1 MGIYPLNKVYDQKFA
16 SKNWMKNLFHI
27 FLILCF
33 CFSNYA
39 CTTNSNTSDGGILFY
54 REKYGEWGWHEDGD
68 ELKDSRKYE
77 GDIRKGEPHGRGKL
91 IQYNFPKESVISFS
105 YVGVLDTSQLSVLAS
120 TAIFG
125 AFIWL
130 ILNLDRDIK
139 LHAIYEGDWKRG
151 EKHGQGTY
159 FFPNRDRYEGDW
171 KRGEIHGQGT
181 YYFSGGDK
189 YVGEWRDG
197 KKHGQGTYFFSEGDR
212 FEGNWEYDE
221 VHGKG
226 TYVYPGGE
234 RFSGEWK
241 DGNKHKHGRLI
252 FPK

>member
-1 MGIYPLNKVYDQKFA
+1 
-16 SKNWMKNLFHI
+16 MKNLFHI

-39 CTTNSNTSDGGILFY
+39 CTTNTSDGGILFY
-54 REKYGEWGWHEDGD
+54 REKYGKWGWHEDGD

-91 IQYNFPKESVISFS
+91 IQYKFPKESVFSFS
-105 YVGVLDTSQLSVLAS
+105 YTGVLDTSQLSVLAS

-130 ILNLDRDIK
+130 ILNLDRGIK

-159 FFPNRDRYEGDW
+159 FYPNGDRYEGDW
-171 KRGEIHGQGT
+171 KRGQIHGQGT

-197 KKHGQGTYFFSEGDR
+197 KKHGQGAYFFSEGDR

-241 DGNKHKHGRLI
+241 DGNKHKHGKLI